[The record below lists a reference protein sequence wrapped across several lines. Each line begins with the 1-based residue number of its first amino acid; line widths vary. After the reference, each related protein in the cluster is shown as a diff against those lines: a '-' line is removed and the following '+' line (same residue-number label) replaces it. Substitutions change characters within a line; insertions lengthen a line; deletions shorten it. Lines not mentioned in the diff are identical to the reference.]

1 MIIVFARAPVP
12 GRVKTRLAPR
22 LGEWGAA
29 RLHVRLVR
37 RALAVAAA
45 SHCGPVELHG
55 TTRHSTFRRR
65 KGFALQV
72 GKDLGERMHHA
83 VYVSLKKAE
92 RIILIGT
99 DCPALTPGDLRRA
112 DRLLKGCCDAVI
124 APAEDGGYALIAL
137 RRSSPLLFE
146 GIAWGGPEVYAETLR
161 RLERLRW
168 RWRALRTVWDL
179 DRPED
184 LPRFDR
190 ERARGLRFSSGSRRA
205 ARR

>member
-1 MIIVFARAPVP
+1 
-12 GRVKTRLAPR
+12 
-22 LGEWGAA
+22 
-29 RLHVRLVR
+29 
-37 RALAVAAA
+37 
-45 SHCGPVELHG
+45 
-55 TTRHSTFRRR
+55 
-65 KGFALQV
+65 
-72 GKDLGERMHHA
+72 MHHA
-83 VYVSLKKAE
+83 VCVSLKKAE

-190 ERARGLRFSSGSRRA
+190 ERVRGLRFSSGSRRA